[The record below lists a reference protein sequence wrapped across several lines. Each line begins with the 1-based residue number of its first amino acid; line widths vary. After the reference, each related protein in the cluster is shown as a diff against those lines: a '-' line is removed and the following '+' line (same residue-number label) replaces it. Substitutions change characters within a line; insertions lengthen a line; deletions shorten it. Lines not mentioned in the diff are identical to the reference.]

1 MELYIVRHGRTLW
14 NVQRRMQGQ
23 MDIPLD
29 EEGRKAAE
37 LTARALSGL
46 QIDRCISSPLSR
58 ALETARILLGSRN
71 VPIETDRRIMEISFG
86 IYEGLSRF
94 DPRWPCPGKE
104 QHYFRDDPVLYRPPQ
119 GGESFGALLERTGR
133 FLDSLDKNSTDTV
146 LVSTHG
152 TAMRALLAHIC
163 HRSLGEF
170 WYTGVPAN
178 CAVAHIVSHGNA
190 WEQTEEEKTFY
201 EDI

>member
-1 MELYIVRHGRTLW
+1 
-14 NVQRRMQGQ
+14 

-29 EEGRKAAE
+29 EEGRRAARVTAAALKD
-37 LTARALSGL
+37 LT
-46 QIDRCISSPLSR
+46 IDRCISSPLGR
-58 ALETARILLGSRN
+58 AMETARILLGDRQIA
-71 VPIETDRRIMEISFG
+71 IETDDRIKEISFG

-94 DPRWPCPGKE
+94 DPRWPCPGKD
-104 QHYFRDDPVLYRPPQ
+104 QHYFRDDPMRYDPPE
-119 GGESFGALLERTGR
+119 GGESFYQLLERTGD
-133 FLDSLDKNSTDTV
+133 FLSSLDKECDQTV

-152 TAMRALLAHIC
+152 TAMRALLAHIR
-163 HRSLGEF
+163 HRSLSDF

-178 CAVAHIVSHGNA
+178 CAVAHIVSRAGV